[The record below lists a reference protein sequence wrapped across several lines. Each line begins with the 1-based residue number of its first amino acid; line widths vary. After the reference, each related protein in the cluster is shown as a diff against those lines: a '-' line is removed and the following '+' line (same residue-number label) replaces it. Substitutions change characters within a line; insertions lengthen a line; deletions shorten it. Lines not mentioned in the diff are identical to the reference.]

1 MLEKNKVIKS
11 FRFRGHSLK
20 RSEIVNRLTCMKNS
34 MNQIFVKIN
43 YLNLSSFGNLQLMS
57 NIFFFGYLELYFLY
71 VFNLPQKLC
80 TVAAHLSKSRGS

>member
-20 RSEIVNRLTCMKNS
+20 RSEIVNILTCMKNS

-57 NIFFFGYLELYFLY
+57 NIFFLVIWNYIFSMYLICLRNY
-71 VFNLPQKLC
+71 VP
-80 TVAAHLSKSRGS
+80 

>member
-1 MLEKNKVIKS
+1 MVEKNKVIKS

-20 RSEIVNRLTCMKNS
+20 RSEIVNILTCMKNS

-57 NIFFFGYLELYFLY
+57 NIFFLVIWNYISSMYLICLRNY
-71 VFNLPQKLC
+71 VP
-80 TVAAHLSKSRGS
+80 